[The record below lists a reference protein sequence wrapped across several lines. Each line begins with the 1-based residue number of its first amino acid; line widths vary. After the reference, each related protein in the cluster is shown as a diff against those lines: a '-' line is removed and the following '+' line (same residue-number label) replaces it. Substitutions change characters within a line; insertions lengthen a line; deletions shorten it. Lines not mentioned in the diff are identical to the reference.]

1 MKKLQELDLQRT
13 KLQREN
19 NLWKT
24 KLAKINLVLEKQNSK
39 KNSIQH
45 C

>member
-13 KLQREN
+13 KFQREN
-19 NLWKT
+19 NLWKA